1 MHEGEDGDG
10 ALDRRPAARLAT
22 ASRLS
27 TASRLATASAA
38 RLATAFLNHN
48 AAGDAERAEADAEEA
63 PEDAE
68 ADVEQNPLDRR
79 HVLVWLGG

>member
-10 ALDRRPAARLAT
+10 ALDRRPAAHLVT

-27 TASRLATASAA
+27 TASRLATA
-38 RLATAFLNHN
+38 FLNHN
-48 AAGDAERAEADAEEA
+48 AAADAERAEADAEEA